1 MATKLSHAS
10 SGLRILIPGSLML
23 ILLDESSFLVH
34 WLIDFS
40 PGQNLV

>member
-1 MATKLSHAS
+1 MPDVGGRGPRYGAPS
-10 SGLRILIPGSLML
+10 IL
-23 ILLDESSFLVH
+23 ILLDESRFLVH